1 MNKEQLTISDEK
13 TDGAGKGVI
22 GSEGMSRVL
31 KAKEAAGKA
40 DQWQQALEEIQGLYP
55 EMDMANALKAPM
67 LKPLIKAGA
76 DFKTAF
82 EASNLEE
89 IKAYIAARAER
100 DVLSRLR
107 QNASRA
113 KENGIAAS
121 KSSPFTAGGSGLSK
135 SDRED
140 IVKRVLKGEEI
151 RL

>member
-1 MNKEQLTISDEK
+1 MNKEQRTAEVK
-13 TDGAGKGVI
+13 TEGAEQGAF
-22 GSEGMSRVL
+22 GSEGMSRIL

-40 DQWQQALEEIQGLYP
+40 DQWQQAFEEIKEIYL
-55 EMDMANALKAPM
+55 EMDMSQALKSPL
-67 LKPLIKAGA
+67 LKTLIKAGV

-82 EASNLEE
+82 EAANLET
-89 IKAYIAARAER
+89 IKTYIEARAER
-100 DVLSRLR
+100 NVLDRLR

-121 KSSPFTAGGSGLSK
+121 KSSPFTAGGAGLSK

>member
-1 MNKEQLTISDEK
+1 MNNEQNVAEEAK
-13 TDGAGKGVI
+13 AGAINKGAI
-22 GSEGMSRVL
+22 GSEGMSRIL

-40 DQWQQALEEIQGLYP
+40 DQWQQAFEEIREIYP
-55 EMDMANALKAPM
+55 EMDMSEALKSPV
-67 LKPLIKAGA
+67 LKTLIKAGV

-82 EASNLEE
+82 EAANLEE
-89 IKAYIAARAER
+89 IKAYIEALAER
-100 DVLSRLR
+100 NVLDRLR

-121 KSSPFTAGGSGLSK
+121 KSSPFTAGGRGLSK

>member
-1 MNKEQLTISDEK
+1 MNKEQRTAAEAK
-13 TDGAGKGVI
+13 TEGAEQGAL
-22 GSEGMSRVL
+22 GSEGMSRIL

-40 DQWQQALEEIQGLYP
+40 DQWQQAIVEIRELYP
-55 EMDMANALKAPM
+55 EMDMAQALKAPM
-67 LKPLIKAGA
+67 LKTLIKAGL

-89 IKAYIAARAER
+89 IKAYIADQAER
-100 DVLSRLR
+100 DILGRLR

-121 KSSPFTAGGSGLSK
+121 KSSPFTAGGAGLSK